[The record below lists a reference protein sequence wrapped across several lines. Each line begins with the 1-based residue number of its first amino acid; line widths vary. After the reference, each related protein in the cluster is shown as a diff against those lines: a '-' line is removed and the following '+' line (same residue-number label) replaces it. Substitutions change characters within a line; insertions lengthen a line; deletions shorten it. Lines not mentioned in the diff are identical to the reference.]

1 MQLRLYIAALLPIA
15 GCTKN
20 LPAAPTP
27 APLIPPQVEASAPPA
42 AGTGRLVVDVTDGPA
57 PVQRV
62 RMDPQPITTA
72 TGRGAYRFEEK
83 SSELCSAAPCIADLS
98 PGNVLLG
105 FPVNGDPNTI
115 ETEMVFVGPQTNIY
129 RRTLSEY
136 RQGGSNVYGIL
147 MTSLGGTALMAGAT
161 FLPIGL
167 AKDIGGMT
175 TAGAICLGTGTLALV
190 LGIVALRNNASTY
203 RPGSMLHFTL
213 DAGPALTPATP

>member
-105 FPVNGDPNTI
+105 FPV
-115 ETEMVFVGPQTNIY
+115 FVGPQTNIY

>member
-1 MQLRLYIAALLPIA
+1 
-15 GCTKN
+15 
-20 LPAAPTP
+20 
-27 APLIPPQVEASAPPA
+27 
-42 AGTGRLVVDVTDGPA
+42 
-57 PVQRV
+57 
-62 RMDPQPITTA
+62 MDPQPITTA

-161 FLPIGL
+161 FLPI
-167 AKDIGGMT
+167 
-175 TAGAICLGTGTLALV
+175 AGAICLGTGTLALV